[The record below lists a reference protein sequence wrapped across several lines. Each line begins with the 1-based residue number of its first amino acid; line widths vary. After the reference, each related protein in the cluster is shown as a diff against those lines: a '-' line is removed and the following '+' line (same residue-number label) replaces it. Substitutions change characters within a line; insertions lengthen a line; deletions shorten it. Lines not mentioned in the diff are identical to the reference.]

1 MPVQTLL
8 SLVFLTLIDD
18 MSNSLPFSIRS
29 LSSISSFKRG
39 LRNFLMNTNLTGRIT
54 KNSYAYIL
62 EFLYQ
67 ILINCINYIFKLYIS
82 LGGLSEDG
90 VLDSF
95 TDHPYG
101 ISFVIGR

>member
-39 LRNFLMNTNLTGRIT
+39 LRNFLMNTN
-54 KNSYAYIL
+54 
-62 EFLYQ
+62 
-67 ILINCINYIFKLYIS
+67 
-82 LGGLSEDG
+82 
-90 VLDSF
+90 
-95 TDHPYG
+95 
-101 ISFVIGR
+101 